1 MKQVQTDWDE
11 FHLTLI
17 RNFKQMNQTHFKDD
31 LTNFNLI
38 TLLGPTATGKTK
50 LAAFLAKELNGEII
64 SADSRQVYKFMDIGT
79 GKDLSDYIVDN
90 INVPYHLINIAEPTE
105 EYNLYRFKT
114 DFYQAFQKIKAVQKL
129 PFLVGGTGMYLSAI
143 LQNYKL
149 RKADLSQNRIEEL
162 ENYSEEILRG
172 ILLGIKPKQHNITDL
187 ITKERIIKAILIE
200 EANQFENIQSI
211 NPISSLNI
219 GIKLERNEIKRR
231 ITKRLK
237 KRLDEG
243 MIDEIKNLL
252 DMGISHKLLSF
263 FGLEYKFISQY
274 LRNELNYNDMYQKLN
289 SSIHSFAKRQMTW
302 YRKMEREGVI
312 INWFDGKDYNAVLIF
327 IKERM
332 EKNAKPSG

>member
-1 MKQVQTDWDE
+1 ME
-11 FHLTLI
+11 
-17 RNFKQMNQTHFKDD
+17 QTHLKDE

-64 SADSRQVYKFMDIGT
+64 SADSRQVYKFMDVGT

-90 INVPYHLINIAEPTE
+90 INVAYHLINIAEPTE
-105 EYNLYRFKT
+105 EYNLYRFKS
-114 DFYQAFQKIKAVQKL
+114 DFYEAFEKIKAAQML

-162 ENYSEEILRG
+162 ENYSDEKLRKILRS
-172 ILLGIKPKQHNITDL
+172 IKPKQHNITDL

-219 GIKLERNEIKRR
+219 GIKLERNEIKGR
-231 ITKRLK
+231 ITDRLK

-243 MIDEIKNLL
+243 MTDEIKNLL
-252 DMGISHKLLSF
+252 DMGISHNKLSF

-274 LRNELNYNDMYQKLN
+274 LRGELNYNDMYQKLN
-289 SSIHSFAKRQMTW
+289 SAIHSFAKRQMTW
-302 YRKMEREGVI
+302 FRKMERDGVN
-312 INWFDGKDYNAVLIF
+312 INWFDGKDYHAVLSF
-327 IKERM
+327 IKERL

>member
-1 MKQVQTDWDE
+1 MEQAHLKDE
-11 FHLTLI
+11 
-17 RNFKQMNQTHFKDD
+17 

-90 INVPYHLINIAEPTE
+90 FNVPYHLINIAEPTE

-114 DFYQAFQKIKAVQKL
+114 DFYRAFEKIKATQKL

-149 RKADLSQNRIEEL
+149 RKANLSQNRIEEL
-162 ENYSEEILRG
+162 ENYSEKKLQA
-172 ILLGIKPKQHNITDL
+172 ILLRIKPEQHNITDL

-200 EANQFENIQSI
+200 EANKFKNIQSI
-211 NPISSLNI
+211 NSISSFNI
-219 GIKLERNEIKRR
+219 GIKLESNEIKRR
-231 ITKRLK
+231 ITDRLK

-243 MIDEIKNLL
+243 MIGEVENLL
-252 DMGISHKLLSF
+252 DMGISHKKLSF

-274 LRNELNYNDMYQKLN
+274 LRDGLNYNDMYQKLN
-289 SSIHSFAKRQMTW
+289 SAIHSFAKRQMTW
-302 YRKMEREGVI
+302 FRKMEREGVI
-312 INWFDGKDYNAVLIF
+312 INWFDGKDYNVVLSF

>member
-1 MKQVQTDWDE
+1 ME
-11 FHLTLI
+11 
-17 RNFKQMNQTHFKDD
+17 QTHLKDE

-105 EYNLYRFKT
+105 EYNLYRFKS
-114 DFYQAFQKIKAVQKL
+114 DFYQAFEKIKAAQKL

-162 ENYSEEILRG
+162 ENYSEEKLRE
-172 ILLGIKPKQHNITDL
+172 ILLSIKPKQHNITDL

-200 EANQFENIQSI
+200 EANQLCDRVAIINHGKIAAIDTPEKLKQTFQQVQSVEIAFTLSPEGLKEKLTTLPEVSTVLKIGDKWRLYTDSPPDLLPHLMKFSEKENLDIV
-211 NPISSLNI
+211 SLNTLAPS
-219 GIKLERNEIKRR
+219 LEDVFLQITGQQVGSVSEEPSQQKADMRR
-231 ITKRLK
+231 K
-237 KRLDEG
+237 K
-243 MIDEIKNLL
+243 
-252 DMGISHKLLSF
+252 
-263 FGLEYKFISQY
+263 
-274 LRNELNYNDMYQKLN
+274 
-289 SSIHSFAKRQMTW
+289 
-302 YRKMEREGVI
+302 
-312 INWFDGKDYNAVLIF
+312 GKQ
-327 IKERM
+327 
-332 EKNAKPSG
+332 S

>member
-1 MKQVQTDWDE
+1 MVQTHLKDE
-11 FHLTLI
+11 
-17 RNFKQMNQTHFKDD
+17 

-38 TLLGPTATGKTK
+38 TLLGPTATGKTR
-50 LAAFLAKELNGEII
+50 LAAFLAKDLNGEII

-90 INVPYHLINIAEPTE
+90 FNVPYHLINIAEPTE
-105 EYNLYRFKT
+105 EYNLYRFKS
-114 DFYQAFQKIKAVQKL
+114 DFYTAFEKIKTVQKL

-162 ENYSEEILRG
+162 EDYSEEKLRE
-172 ILLGIKPKQHNITDL
+172 ILLSIKPKQHNITDL
-187 ITKERIIKAILIE
+187 INSERIIKAILIE
-200 EANQFENIQSI
+200 EANQIENIQSI

-219 GIKLERNEIKRR
+219 GIKLERNEIKKR
-231 ITKRLK
+231 ITDRLK
-237 KRLDEG
+237 KRLEEE

-252 DMGISHKLLSF
+252 DMGISHNKLSF

-274 LRNELNYNDMYQKLN
+274 LRDELNYNDMYQKLN
-289 SSIHSFAKRQMTW
+289 SAIHSFAKRQMTW
-302 YRKMEREGVI
+302 FRKMERAGVN
-312 INWFDGKDYNAVLIF
+312 INWFDGKDYNAVLSF
-327 IKERM
+327 IKVRM